1 LNIPIACRRY
11 GPGKPSSWLST
22 EAHLFPAALLAVMIE
37 KLGTDLWTSQ
47 PASCGLGREPFFLGA
62 VELFKS
68 INDYV
73 KGWYALTM

>member
-1 LNIPIACRRY
+1 
-11 GPGKPSSWLST
+11 
-22 EAHLFPAALLAVMIE
+22 MIE
-37 KLGTDLWTSQ
+37 KLGTNLWTSQ

-73 KGWYALTM
+73 KGWYALTMWDMYGMGPYTDRAWDVCGMLAWFTL